1 MAQPSR
7 LVVLDM
13 TVSGTLDMGALS
25 AIVAALGKH
34 RQIASRTEL
43 DEYLKSPS
51 GVAVA
56 IPQYGSGFDLAQV
69 RQLAGDSGLAVQ
81 YLTLDIIQ
89 KRLEMGKTVRQ
100 VVEEL
105 GL

>member
-13 TVSGTLDMGALS
+13 TVSGTLDTGALI
-25 AIVAALGKH
+25 AVVAALEKH
-34 RQIASRTEL
+34 WQMSSRTEL

-56 IPQYGSGFDLAQV
+56 IPQYGSGFDLAKV
-69 RQLAGDSGLAVQ
+69 RQLAEESGIAVQ

-89 KRLEMGKTVRQ
+89 KRLETGKTVTQ